1 MFRSSAFSVFHPRSD
16 GRLAALCLAVNEW
29 RFSPFRFFSLA
40 SILSF
45 SLLEAFEARE
55 ENVAS
60 IFNNGSPME
69 KSLYLYMCIYI
80 TTDVRWF
87 FNYDYVVVHASI
99 GTRLRIYKYAA
110 KNNNPLF
117 LRRSSNHIRHSIS
130 IRLYLA
136 RRGRGEKGK

>member
-16 GRLAALCLAVNEW
+16 GRLAVLCLAVNEW

-40 SILSF
+40 SILGF

-55 ENVAS
+55 ENVTSRRFS
-60 IFNNGSPME
+60 IIDQQWRNLYIFICVYILRQMYVGS
-69 KSLYLYMCIYI
+69 STTI
-80 TTDVRWF
+80 T
-87 FNYDYVVVHASI
+87 HASV

-136 RRGRGEKGK
+136 RRGRREKEGK

>member
-1 MFRSSAFSVFHPRSD
+1 
-16 GRLAALCLAVNEW
+16 
-29 RFSPFRFFSLA
+29 
-40 SILSF
+40 
-45 SLLEAFEARE
+45 
-55 ENVAS
+55 
-60 IFNNGSPME
+60 ME

-87 FNYDYVVVHASI
+87 FNYDYVVVHASV

-130 IRLYLA
+130 IRLYLE
-136 RRGRGEKGK
+136 RRGKENRKKRFANK

>member
-1 MFRSSAFSVFHPRSD
+1 
-16 GRLAALCLAVNEW
+16 
-29 RFSPFRFFSLA
+29 
-40 SILSF
+40 
-45 SLLEAFEARE
+45 
-55 ENVAS
+55 
-60 IFNNGSPME
+60 ME

-87 FNYDYVVVHASI
+87 FNYDYVVHASV

-130 IRLYLA
+130 IRLYLE